1 MLNIN
6 ENQVKDSGYAAA
18 IIFLICSLFL
28 VNHLFYFNQRTFE
41 KNVRFQLQLFSQERF
56 I

>member
-18 IIFLICSLFL
+18 IIFLICSLF
-28 VNHLFYFNQRTFE
+28 FGQ
-41 KNVRFQLQLFSQERF
+41 SF
-56 I
+56 ILLTLNL